1 MHLHRRHFLLGLAAS
16 LHPSL
21 HAADAEGAADTTALL
36 RAGGMAV
43 LLRHA
48 QTVPGTGDPEGFRLG
63 DCATQRNLS
72 DAGRAQARA
81 LGDWFRA
88 RKLTPQAVRSS
99 AWCRCIDTAQ
109 LAFGSHAVWPV
120 LNSFFAGLGEAE
132 AQTRELRAALK
143 GLKPGAFEVWVTH
156 QVNITALTDVVPA
169 MGEAVI
175 VDAQGRI
182 RARTLF
188 R

>member
-1 MHLHRRHFLLGLAAS
+1 MDLPRRHLLLGLAAG
-16 LHPSL
+16 LHVSL
-21 HAADAEGAADTTALL
+21 HASEADPASLL
-36 RAGGMAV
+36 RAGGVTV

-48 QTVPGTGDPEGFRLG
+48 QTEPGTGDPEGFRLG
-63 DCATQRNLS
+63 DCGTQRNLS
-72 DAGRAQARA
+72 EAGRAQARSIGA
-81 LGDWFRA
+81 WFRD
-88 RKLTPQAVRSS
+88 RQLVPQAVRSS

-109 LAFGSHAVWPV
+109 LAFGAQAAWPV
-120 LNSFFAGLGEAE
+120 LNSFFAGQGEAE
-132 AQTRELRAALK
+132 AQTRDLRAALK
-143 GLKPGAFEVWVTH
+143 ALKPGAFEVWVTH